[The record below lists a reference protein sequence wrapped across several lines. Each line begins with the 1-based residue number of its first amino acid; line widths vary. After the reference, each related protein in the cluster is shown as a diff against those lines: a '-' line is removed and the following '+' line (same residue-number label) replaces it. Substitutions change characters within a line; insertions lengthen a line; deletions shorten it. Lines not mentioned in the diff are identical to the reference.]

1 MKTKLFILKPDN
13 TFYIVRKKKIKD
25 NIIDVKDA
33 KYIIEP
39 NSVFYKLKKGIFDK
53 QYRALFYSEKQINP
67 VKSDGKEVIQV
78 NYLTNTTNERDYIYQ
93 DLIHSTAVKDVIGV
107 VKDNLMLALVG
118 AGFGLLLGIII
129 GLAIGHV
136 KL

>member
-1 MKTKLFILKPDN
+1 MKTNLFILKPDN

-67 VKSDGKEVIQV
+67 VKSDGK
-78 NYLTNTTNERDYIYQ
+78 
-93 DLIHSTAVKDVIGV
+93 
-107 VKDNLMLALVG
+107 
-118 AGFGLLLGIII
+118 
-129 GLAIGHV
+129 
-136 KL
+136 

>member
-1 MKTKLFILKPDN
+1 MIQQIHV
-13 TFYIVRKKKIKD
+13 YID
-25 NIIDVKDA
+25 Q
-33 KYIIEP
+33 
-39 NSVFYKLKKGIFDK
+39 LKKGIFDK
-53 QYRALFYSEKQINP
+53 QYRALFYSEKQLNP
-67 VKSDGKEVIQV
+67 VKSDGNQVIQM

-93 DLIHSTAVKDVIGV
+93 DLIHSIVVKDVIGV

>member
-1 MKTKLFILKPDN
+1 MIHLF
-13 TFYIVRKKKIKD
+13 YQ
-25 NIIDVKDA
+25 
-33 KYIIEP
+33 
-39 NSVFYKLKKGIFDK
+39 SVFFKVENISSLP
-53 QYRALFYSEKQINP
+53 LP
-67 VKSDGKEVIQV
+67 
-78 NYLTNTTNERDYIYQ
+78 LTNTTNERDYIYQ